1 MRPENAA
8 RLDRHNLQGRLDA
21 LATRLSALRT
31 RMNGGG
37 VPSRAAA
44 VAAANDMA
52 LQRGLAVRDLRAS
65 GGLDDKASAE
75 ILEAV
80 AVLLDDLEESM
91 TDEEAI
97 RITTSR

>member
-1 MRPENAA
+1 MQPKDVA
-8 RLDRHNLQGRLDA
+8 RHDRDDLQGRLDA
-21 LATRLSALRT
+21 LAARLSALRA
-31 RMNGGG
+31 RLNGNG

-52 LQRGLAVRDLRAS
+52 LQRGLAARDLRAS
-65 GGLDDKASAE
+65 GGLDDKASAG

-91 TDEEAI
+91 TDEESI
-97 RITTSR
+97 RTTTER